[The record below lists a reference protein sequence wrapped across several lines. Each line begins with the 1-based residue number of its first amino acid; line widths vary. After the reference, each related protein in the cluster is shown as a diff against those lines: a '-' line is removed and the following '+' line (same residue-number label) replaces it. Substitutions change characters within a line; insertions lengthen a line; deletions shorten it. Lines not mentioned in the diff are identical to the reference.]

1 MGLVRRVLGP
11 AATVFDRRV
20 DWRVERRLEEG
31 VAPVYARQ
39 EDLTAVS
46 DGITKVYTD
55 LLEATTDLR
64 RWLADDL
71 DAAQETAALVGKS
84 LTRLTDGVERLGDEV
99 AALTE
104 RMTRLETALA
114 NQAAPPAQAP
124 ASAPAE

>member
-11 AATVFDRRV
+11 AVTVFDRRV

-99 AALTE
+99 AALSE
-104 RMTRLETALA
+104 RMARLEAALA
-114 NQAAPPAQAP
+114 SEPPPP
-124 ASAPAE
+124 ASAPAEQVP

>member
-1 MGLVRRVLGP
+1 MGLLKRVLRP
-11 AATVFDRRV
+11 AVAAFDRRV
-20 DWRVERRLEEG
+20 DWRVDQG
-31 VAPVYARQ
+31 VAPAYARQ

-71 DAAQETAALVGKS
+71 DAAQETATLLGRS
-84 LTRLTDGVERLGDEV
+84 LSRLTEGVERLGDEV

-104 RMTRLETALA
+104 RVARLEAGLA
-114 NQAAPPAQAP
+114 GAEPLREAPSSPRAAG
-124 ASAPAE
+124 

>member
-1 MGLVRRVLGP
+1 MGLLKRVIRP

-20 DWRVERRLEEG
+20 DWRVTRRLEEG

-46 DGITKVYTD
+46 DGITKVYAD

-71 DAAQETAALVGKS
+71 DAAQETAALLGRS
-84 LTRLTDGVERLGDEV
+84 LTRLTEGVERLGDEV
-99 AALTE
+99 AGLSE
-104 RMTRLETALA
+104 RVAHLEAALA
-114 NQAAPPAQAP
+114 GDEVLRQAPPSPRAAG
-124 ASAPAE
+124 